1 MDTAGEEGMEEE
13 VNDHPIEEVR
23 NTVPVTDDPSEP
35 CLTFRVWVL
44 GLSSCVFLAFVNE
57 FFMYRTTQLSIGTVV
72 VQIITLP
79 IGRLMA
85 STLPARRLRV
95 GGWSFSL
102 NPGPFSL
109 KEHCLITI
117 FAGAG
122 ASGVYAM
129 NIIAIVKVFYKR
141 QISPYAAMLLAQ
153 TTQLLGYGWAG
164 LFRKYLVDSA
174 YMWWPSN
181 LVQVTL
187 FRAMHEE
194 EKRNKG
200 QLTRL
205 QFFIMVMTCSFAYY
219 IVPSYL
225 FPAISTI
232 SVLCWL
238 YRDSVTAQQIGSGAS
253 GLGVGSFG
261 LDWNTVVGFLGN
273 PLASPAFAI
282 FNVMAGFALSTY
294 VAVPILYWTDTYN
307 AKRFPLVSS
316 HVFNAAGGRYDTARI
331 LDPATFT
338 LNLREYDAYGRI
350 NLSILFAINYGIGFA
365 GLMSTLSHVALY
377 HGKDIWGLWRKATA
391 EQANGGGK
399 ERQDVHTRIMKR
411 NYKAV
416 PQWWFHLMLAIV
428 MALSLYTCEGF
439 GRQLQLPY
447 WGLLLACAI
456 AFTFTLPIG
465 VISATTNMQPGLNI
479 ITELIIGYLYPGKP
493 LANVVFKTYGYISMT
508 QALTFVSDFKLG
520 HYMKIPPRSM
530 FMVQLAGTVVAST
543 VHFATAWWLL
553 TTVRNICDVDSLP
566 PGSPWTCPGEDVFYN
581 ASIIW
586 GVVGP
591 LRMFGRLG
599 NYWQMNYFFLVG
611 VLAPVPVWLLSRRYP
626 RSALLRDIN
635 LPLVLAGASGLL
647 PARSVNFV
655 MWGLVGFVFNHVVY
669 RRCRAWWMRHNYV
682 LAAGLDAG
690 VAFMG
695 VLTFVSLGYFD
706 IYGVQWWGGAADDH
720 CPLASCPTAP
730 GVFARGCPPVPS

>member
-1 MDTAGEEGMEEE
+1 MAVTRYDAEEE

-23 NTVPVTDDPSEP
+23 NTVPITDDPSEP
-35 CLTFRVWVL
+35 CLTFRTWVL
-44 GLSSCVFLAFVNE
+44 GMCSCVLLAFVNE
-57 FFMYRTTQLSIGTVV
+57 FFMYRSNQLSIGTVV
-72 VQIITLP
+72 VQIATLP
-79 IGRLMA
+79 IGRFMA
-85 STLPARRLRV
+85 SALPATLMRV
-95 GGWSFSL
+95 PLFGWKFSL

-109 KEHCLITI
+109 KEHCLVTI

-141 QISPYAAMLLAQ
+141 QINPYAAMLLAQ

-164 LFRKYLVDSA
+164 LFRTYLVDSA
-174 YMWWPSN
+174 YMWWPLN

-194 EKRNKG
+194 ERRAKG

-205 QFFIMVMTCSFAYY
+205 QFFIIVMVCSFAYY
-219 IVPSYL
+219 LIPSYL
-225 FPAISTI
+225 FPAASTM
-232 SVLCWL
+232 SALCWF
-238 YRDSVTAQQIGSGAS
+238 YKDSITAQQIGSGLK

-261 LDWNTVVGFLGN
+261 LDWNTVAGFIGN

-282 FNVMAGFALSTY
+282 FNIMFGFAINNY
-294 VAVPILYWTDTYN
+294 VAVPYLYWTNTYN
-307 AKRFPLVSS
+307 AKRFPIISS
-316 HVFNAAGGRYDTARI
+316 HVFDAAGQRYDTNRI
-331 LDPATFT
+331 LDPKAFT
-338 LNLREYDAYGRI
+338 LNLKEYNSYSRI
-350 NLSILFAINYGIGFA
+350 NLSVLFAINYGFGFA
-365 GLMSTLSHVALY
+365 GLMATLSHVALY
-377 HGKDIWGLWRKATA
+377 HGKEIFDLWRKAKT
-391 EQANGGGK
+391 EKGQ
-399 ERQDVHTRIMKR
+399 ERDVHTRIMKR
-411 NYKAV
+411 NYKTV
-416 PQWWFHLMLAIV
+416 PQWWFHLMLILV
-428 MALSLYTCEGF
+428 MALSLFTCVGF
-439 GRQLQLPY
+439 GGQLQLPY

-456 AFTFTLPIG
+456 ALTFTLPIG
-465 VISATTNMQPGLNI
+465 IITATTNMQPGLNI

-493 LANVVFKTYGYISMT
+493 LANVVFKTYGYISMG

-530 FMVQLAGTVVAST
+530 FYAQLAGTITAST
-543 VHFATAWWLL
+543 VHFATAWFLL
-553 TTVRNICDVDSLP
+553 TTVKNVCDVDVLP
-566 PGSPWTCPGEDVFYN
+566 EGSPWTCPGDDVFYN

-611 VLAPVPVWLLSRRYP
+611 LLAPVPVWLLCRRYP
-626 RSALLRDIN
+626 RNAFFKNIN
-635 LPLVLAGASGLL
+635 IPLIFAGAGGLL
-647 PARSVNFV
+647 PARSVNFI
-655 MWGLVGFVFNHVVY
+655 MWGFVGILFNYFIY
-669 RRCRAWWMRHNYV
+669 RRHKAWWMRHTYV

-695 VLTFVSLGYFD
+695 VLTFISLGYFD
-706 IYGVQWWGGAADDH
+706 IYGVRWWGGVADDH

-730 GVFARGCPPVPS
+730 GVVAKGCPVVS